1 MLTNVSR
8 AAKFLNLSEQ
18 RVQQLAKEG
27 ILPREAR
34 GSYDPIK
41 CGLAYIRYLQAA
53 IEKRDGAVPD
63 ETCTSERRERMRVLR
78 AQADLKE
85 MQLAELR
92 SQLVTVQDAEKE
104 INRLVVTT
112 TAHIMEIPA
121 RLAPDLVGETSRVMI
136 HAKIER
142 AVKDALSRL
151 AKSHRDEI
159 SADPS
164 LAKEVVAPNS

>member
-1 MLTNVSR
+1 MLAGGASRMLTNVSR
-8 AAKFLNLSEQ
+8 TAKFLNLSEQ

-53 IEKRDGAVPD
+53 IEKRDGAVPAD
-63 ETCTSERRERMRVLR
+63 ESGTGERRERMRVLR

-92 SQLVTVQDAEKE
+92 SQTVTVQDAEKE
-104 INRLVVTT
+104 VTDLVLTT
-112 TAHIMEIPA
+112 TAHVMAIPA
-121 RLAPDLVGETSRVMI
+121 RVAPELVGETSRVMI
-136 HAKIER
+136 QAKLER
-142 AVKDALSRL
+142 AVKDT
-151 AKSHRDEI
+151 
-159 SADPS
+159 
-164 LAKEVVAPNS
+164 